1 MAEKENKKET
11 KENSESRGIAITMK
25 QLITL
30 SFVLAAVFAGI
41 AVFAW
46 LRISPAVGFNAAAI
60 AAIACFVGIRA
71 VLYEKRSG

>member
-1 MAEKENKKET
+1 MTEKENKKET
-11 KENSESRGIAITMK
+11 KENKESKGIALTMQ

-30 SFVLAAVFAGI
+30 SFVLTAVFAVI

-60 AAIACFVGIRA
+60 AAIACFIGIRA